1 MNDDLFDFGFSD
13 AEELM
18 AEEKEKINKERIK
31 LINSKNN
38 LEDKAHEMFN
48 AIEPFL
54 NKLRQ
59 TPEKAYIHWPNR
71 VAQIDKFEEK
81 LVEILNKE
89 S

>member
-13 AEELM
+13 AEELV
-18 AEEKEKINKERIK
+18 AEEKEKINQERIK

-38 LEDKAHEMFN
+38 LEDKAHEIYD

-54 NKLRQ
+54 NKLREN
-59 TPEKAYIHWPNR
+59 PEKEYIHWPNR
-71 VAQIDKFEEK
+71 NPQIDKFQER
-81 LVEILNKE
+81 LVEILNRE